1 MRHLISRGQMVYH
14 NSVPHKKISPLR
26 HLQNFRH
33 FHERNPKQTAT
44 LQQKKPQNTHVYI
57 KEQLFNVNKI
67 YFQFLKKLKKK
78 KNTGINTIIYFNYLI
93 S

>member
-1 MRHLISRGQMVYH
+1 MKGILNRRQLC
-14 NSVPHKKISPLR
+14 NKK
-26 HLQNFRH
+26 N
-33 FHERNPKQTAT
+33 
-44 LQQKKPQNTHVYI
+44 PQNTHVYI

-67 YFQFLKKLKKK
+67 YFQFLKKFKK